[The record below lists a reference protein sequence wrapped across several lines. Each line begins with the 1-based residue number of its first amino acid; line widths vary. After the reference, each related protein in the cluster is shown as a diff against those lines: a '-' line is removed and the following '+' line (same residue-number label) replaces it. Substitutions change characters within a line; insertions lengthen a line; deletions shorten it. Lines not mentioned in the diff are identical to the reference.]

1 MSAWKGAK
9 SVSSLVTQSS
19 DSRDYHD
26 IGFPVQMLQ
35 PDIQEWGEMWI
46 LRADVEIE

>member
-9 SVSSLVTQSS
+9 SVSSLVTQSP

-35 PDIQEWGEMWI
+35 PDIREGGEMWN
-46 LRADVEIE
+46 LWADVKIE